1 MRGDVKRFAKSWTV
15 FAPGEPI
22 SIGSPRR
29 LMQDP
34 GTVSAGRLLLNL
46 IAWYL
51 IPVALVVSLAESTL
65 LLALRHAVF

>member
-1 MRGDVKRFAKSWTV
+1 
-15 FAPGEPI
+15 
-22 SIGSPRR
+22 
-29 LMQDP
+29 MQDP

-51 IPVALVVSLAESTL
+51 IPVALVVSLAESTV